1 MSKTRRV
8 MSAVSLIFRL
18 SPIFLQLVMES
29 FQADAEQLC
38 GTRLIVL
45 RGGQGLENE
54 AAFSLGD
61 RHARSEPEFASTFCH
76 AGMAE
81 AARQF
86 MDGQVPARTS
96 NEHALQNIAQLAH
109 IPRPVVS
116 AEGL

>member
-29 FQADAEQLC
+29 FQADAEQFR

-54 AAFSLGD
+54 PAFSLAD
-61 RHARSEPEFASTFCH
+61 RHARTEPELTSSFCY

-86 MDGQVPARTS
+86 MDGQVPARTGH
-96 NEHALQNIAQLAH
+96 EHALQDIAQLAH
-109 IPRPVVS
+109 VPWP
-116 AEGL
+116 